1 MFKPRHGKSR
11 KALTFLMLCAL
22 WAYLSPGNDTDAHTQ
37 EQVRTINGFE
47 VSSRFLEVWSAQG
60 SEQRSVYVNGLP
72 ITPRRPEISLVDGKT
87 YETQWFERAS
97 YEAHPENQ
105 PPHDVLLGLL
115 GSRIAEGRG
124 ALNSETG
131 RARYFSDQPFVSVER
146 PVGIEAEGKMWFP
159 ETGHIL
165 AGKFLQYWQ
174 QYGGLQ
180 QFGFPVS
187 EEFEEVSP
195 TDGKPY
201 RVQYFERNR
210 FELHPE
216 KPAPY
221 EVELG
226 LLGVQLFGQQAVPA
240 DQLPIAPPKG
250 VTSARDTYVEGSIQE
265 PQTLACSRAGSPVE
279 ERFCSAITF
288 GDSLIGVDDK
298 GNYFPLAAWYV
309 PTLENG
315 GSYFVGRGE
324 ERRLVTKFKLRPGI
338 KWSDGVELTSQ
349 DAIFSHN
356 MIMSD
361 REAVRRPIH
370 VRLSG
375 MDNPD
380 KYTVIYYW
388 LALWEARELI
398 RNPGPSLYY
407 ENDPWFLN
415 DFLRMNKPIVD
426 PNYLLVGTVH
436 PQHILSNVPVDKLK
450 ESSYATAPVGYG
462 PYKVQEWKKGGQMIL
477 AQNEHYNLTD
487 KPLIRR
493 IIVRF
498 DPNFGTTSS
507 GPQYLGGNLD
517 GMSGLGLIIPPE
529 QTARIRAEGN
539 VVDIVPGSAWE
550 HLDFYF
556 GFGPFKDK
564 RVREAIF
571 RGINRR
577 QVADVVYRGNAGI
590 MNGPVPPG
598 VYHSLENP
606 DYAANFPEL
615 AAKYKLPIYNYDPAR
630 ANRLMDEAGWIAPC
644 GNPSQCTR
652 EKDGAKLAFE
662 YGTTRSAIRQAA
674 QESVKAH
681 LKVIGVDAITA
692 VYPTGFFDNDGP
704 IRSGK
709 TKLAQFAYVTVAT
722 SNFDSWETIYCPI
735 PEKIY
740 CGRDV
745 NWQYYE
751 NRKVNEANQ
760 LFKSEIDR
768 HKLAEQSAIIQ
779 VEMMNDIAV
788 IPLVQRTNIE
798 MYRGK
803 VKGRKTTNSTVPQW
817 WNITQWYLER

>member
-1 MFKPRHGKSR
+1 
-11 KALTFLMLCAL
+11 MLCAL
-22 WAYLSPGNDTDAHTQ
+22 LAYLSPAYDVPAQTE
-37 EQVRTINGFE
+37 EQVRRINGFE
-47 VSSRFLEVWSAQG
+47 VSGRFLEVWSAQG
-60 SEQRSVYVNGLP
+60 SEQRSIYVNGLP
-72 ITPRRPEISLVDGKT
+72 ITPRRPEISLADGKT

-97 YEAHPENQ
+97 YEAHPENN

-131 RARYFSDQPFVSVER
+131 RARYATDQPFVSVER
-146 PVGIEAEGKMWFP
+146 PDGIEAEGKMWFP

-165 AGKFLQYWQ
+165 AGKFLEYWQ
-174 QYGGLQ
+174 RYGGLQ
-180 QFGFPVS
+180 QFGFPLS

-210 FELHPE
+210 FELHPD

-240 DQLPIAPPKG
+240 DQLPVAPPKG
-250 VTSARDTYVEGSIQE
+250 VTSARDTYIEGSMQE
-265 PQTLACSRAGSPVE
+265 PQSLACGRVGGLVE
-279 ERFCSAITF
+279 ERFCSALTF
-288 GDSLIGVDDK
+288 GDALVGIDDK

-324 ERRLVTKFKLRPGI
+324 ERRLVTKYKLRPGI

-361 REAVRRPIH
+361 REAVRRSIH
-370 VRLSG
+370 ARLSG

-380 KYTVIYYW
+380 KYTVVYYW
-388 LALWEARELI
+388 LAVWEARALT
-398 RNPGPSLYY
+398 RTPAAY
-407 ENDPWFLN
+407 NDPNYWFLH
-415 DFLRMNKPIVD
+415 DFASLNKPTID

-436 PQHILSNVPVDKLK
+436 PQHILSNIPVDKLK
-450 ESSYATAPVGYG
+450 DSSYATAPVGYG
-462 PYKVQEWKKGGQMIL
+462 PYRVQEWKKGDHVVL
-477 AQNEHYNLTD
+477 VQNEHYSLTD
-487 KPLIRR
+487 IPLIKR
-493 IIVRF
+493 IVVRF
-498 DPNFGTTSS
+498 ATDFGNGSLGS
-507 GPQYLGGNLD
+507 QYPPGNLD
-517 GMSGLGLIIPPE
+517 AMSGVGMVVPPQLI
-529 QTARIRAEGN
+529 AEGA
-539 VVDIVPGSAWE
+539 VVDSVPGSYWE

-556 GFGPFKDK
+556 GFEPFKDK
-564 RVREAIF
+564 KVREAIF
-571 RGINRR
+571 RGINRK
-577 QVADVVYRGNAGI
+577 QVADVAYRGSAGI

-615 AAKYKLPIYNYDPAR
+615 AAKYKLPIYDYDPAR
-630 ANRLMDEAGWIAPC
+630 ANRLLDEAGWIAPC

-652 EKDGAKLAFE
+652 EKGGAKLAFE
-662 YGTTRSAIRQAA
+662 YGTTRSVIRQAA
-674 QESVKAH
+674 QESVKAD
-681 LKVIGVDAITA
+681 LKAIGIDAIT
-692 VYPTGFFDNDGP
+692 VNYPTGFFDIDGP

-722 SNFDSWETIYCPI
+722 SSFDFWVYSTCPTPDTGACGPNLNQQQYKNF
-735 PEKIY
+735 
-740 CGRDV
+740 R
-745 NWQYYE
+745 
-751 NRKVNEANQ
+751 VNEANR
-760 LFKSEIDR
+760 LFKTEIDR
-768 HKLAEQSAIIQ
+768 NKVAEQSAIIQ
-779 VEMMNDIAV
+779 VEIMNDIAV
-788 IPLVQRTNIE
+788 IPLVQRANIE
-798 MYRGK
+798 IYSGK

-817 WNITQWYLER
+817 WNIAQWYFDK

>member
-1 MFKPRHGKSR
+1 MIKSGCGTSH
-11 KALTFLMLCAL
+11 KALTVLILCAL
-22 WAYLSPGNDTDAHTQ
+22 LAYLSPAYDADAQTQ
-37 EQVRTINGFE
+37 EQVRKLNGFE
-47 VSSRFLEVWSAQG
+47 VSGRFLEVWSAQG
-60 SEQRSVYVNGLP
+60 SEQRSIYVNGLP
-72 ITPRRPEISLVDGKT
+72 ITPRRPEISLADGKT

-97 YEAHPENQ
+97 YEAHPENK

-124 ALNSETG
+124 VLNSETG
-131 RARYFSDQPFVSVER
+131 RARYFADQPFVSIER

-180 QFGFPVS
+180 QFGFPIS

-201 RVQYFERNR
+201 TVQYFERNR
-210 FELHPE
+210 FELHPG

-226 LLGVQLFGQQAVPA
+226 LLGVQLFGQQAVPTG
-240 DQLPIAPPKG
+240 QLPIAPPKG
-250 VTSARDTYVEGSIQE
+250 VTSARDTYVEGSMQE
-265 PQTLACSRAGSPVE
+265 PQTLACSRAGSPVQ

-288 GDSLIGVDDK
+288 GDALIGIDDQ

-315 GSYFVGRGE
+315 GSFFIGRGE
-324 ERRLVTKFKLRPGI
+324 ERRLVTKYKLRPGL

-388 LALWEARELI
+388 LALWEARVLL
-398 RNPGPSLYY
+398 RTPSIHY
-407 ENDPWFLN
+407 ENYQWFLQ
-415 DFLRMNKPIVD
+415 DAIRLNKPIVD

-436 PQHILSNVPVDKLK
+436 PQHILSNIPVDKLND
-450 ESSYATAPVGYG
+450 STYATAPVGYG
-462 PYKVQEWKKGGQMIL
+462 PYRVQEWNKGNQAIL
-477 AQNEHYNLTD
+477 VQNEHYNLTD

-493 IIVRF
+493 IVVRF
-498 DPNFGTTSS
+498 ATDFGSTSS
-507 GPQYLGGNLD
+507 GAHYLSGNLD
-517 GMSGLGLIIPPE
+517 GMSGLGLLVPPE
-529 QTARIRAEGN
+529 QTPQIRAEGH
-539 VVDIVPGSAWE
+539 VVDTVPGSYWE

-556 GFGPFKDK
+556 GFEPFKDK
-564 RVREAIF
+564 KVREAIF
-571 RGINRR
+571 RGINRK
-577 QVADVVYRGNAGI
+577 QVADVAYRGSAGV

-606 DYAANFPEL
+606 DYARNFPEL
-615 AAKYKLPIYNYDPAR
+615 AAKYKLPIYDYDPAR
-630 ANRLMDEAGWIAPC
+630 ANRLLDEAGWIAPC

-652 EKDGAKLAFE
+652 EKGGAKLIFE
-662 YGTTRSAIRQAA
+662 YGTTRSAVRQAA
-674 QESVKAH
+674 QELVKAD
-681 LKVIGVDAITA
+681 LKAIGIDAIT
-692 VYPTGFFDNDGP
+692 VNYPTGFFDNDGP
-704 IRSGK
+704 IATGQ
-709 TKLAQFAYVTVAT
+709 TKLAQFVYVTVAA
-722 SNFDSWETIYCPI
+722 SNFDVWVYISCPT
-735 PEKIY
+735 PEVGA
-740 CGRDV
+740 CGPNL
-745 NWQYYE
+745 NWQQYK
-751 NRKVNEANQ
+751 NFRVNEANQ
-760 LFKSEIDR
+760 LFKTEIAR
-768 HKLAEQSAIIQ
+768 SKVAEQSAIIQ
-779 VEMMNDIAV
+779 VELMNDIAV
-788 IPLVQRTNIE
+788 IPLVQRANIE
-798 MYRGK
+798 IYRGN
-803 VKGRKTTNSTVPQW
+803 VRGRKTTNSTVPQW
-817 WNITQWYLER
+817 WNITQWYIER